1 MLNLKKVEPEPW
13 HAPQA
18 DGALVSIRG
27 FTTDWKSGNF
37 QFEPG
42 RSYEIGGEI
51 EAYYNGFHAVQGHP
65 SAVLVHWNPSW
76 SRYAVVRQ
84 SGQLSSPDHSGHRE
98 VWSARITVEAE
109 LSLADLTQRASEWVW
124 SRANLESTT
133 NTIDE
138 HGVASATDPHG
149 AATASGDHGAA
160 ITTGSLGF
168 ARATGDYSAATAAGI
183 SGAANA
189 TGDYGAASATGDSGA
204 AIASG
209 FQAVAVATGEHGMAG
224 ATGDEGAA
232 IVTGPKGVA
241 AATGDRGAAS
251 VIGAFGA
258 AAATGCKGM
267 ASAIGDCCAAS
278 ATGEHGTAM
287 ASGWRGKVMG
297 KDGCALFLVRRDNDS
312 KITHTWSG
320 IVGRNGVKADVWYTL
335 DDNGKLVEPAHG
347 AGWPPVINVGKA
359 GGDGV
364 SI

>member
-1 MLNLKKVEPEPW
+1 MIELKKVDVDAKDRSQPDREII
-13 HAPQA
+13 
-18 DGALVSIRG
+18 SIRG
-27 FTTDWKSGNF
+27 FTMDWKSRNF
-37 QFEPG
+37 QFEVG
-42 RSYEIGGEI
+42 RSYEISGKI
-51 EAYYNGFHAVQGHP
+51 ESYYNGFHAIQGHP
-65 SAVLVHWNPSW
+65 SAALVHWNPCW

-98 VWSARITVEAE
+98 VWSARITVETE
-109 LSLADLTQRASEWVW
+109 LSLADLIQRASEWVW

-138 HGVASATDPHG
+138 HGVASTTDPHG

-168 ARATGDYSAATAAGI
+168 ARATGDYSTATAAGI

-224 ATGDEGAA
+224 ATGDEGTA

-258 AAATGCKGM
+258 ATASGCKGV

-278 ATGEHGTAM
+278 ATGEDGTA
-287 ASGWRGKVMG
+287 MG